1 MCGAQDTGGVVI
13 CKLLSTLVV
22 VNQIEQFKT
31 NPQQDSFECTPHKIT
46 TRLNAQCKFD
56 ATICSDD
63 TAAYHAWV
71 VVLVLKN
78 FGGFGTLM
86 LH

>member
-1 MCGAQDTGGVVI
+1 MCGAQDTGAVVI

-46 TRLNAQCKFD
+46 TRLNAQ
-56 ATICSDD
+56 
-63 TAAYHAWV
+63 
-71 VVLVLKN
+71 
-78 FGGFGTLM
+78 
-86 LH
+86 